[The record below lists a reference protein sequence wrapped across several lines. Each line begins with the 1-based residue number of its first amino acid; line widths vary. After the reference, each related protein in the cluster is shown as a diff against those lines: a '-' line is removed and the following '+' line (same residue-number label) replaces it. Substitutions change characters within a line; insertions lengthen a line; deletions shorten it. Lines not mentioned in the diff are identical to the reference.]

1 MFMAEIKDKVVT
13 VESLSTLHE
22 HNTKTYMS
30 MSNPAGN
37 GSMTM
42 NGDALFSGN
51 VDIGSLTIGSKI
63 KLVPTEDGID
73 IVFLE
78 SEEST
83 ETESTGDTE
92 SQG

>member
-1 MFMAEIKDKVVT
+1 MAEIKDKVVT

-30 MSNPAGN
+30 MSNPVGS
-37 GSMTM
+37 GSMNM
-42 NGDALFSGN
+42 DGNALFSGN
-51 VDIGSLTIGSKI
+51 VDIGSLTIGSKV

-78 SEEST
+78 PEEESSDII
-83 ETESTGDTE
+83 EN
-92 SQG
+92 QG